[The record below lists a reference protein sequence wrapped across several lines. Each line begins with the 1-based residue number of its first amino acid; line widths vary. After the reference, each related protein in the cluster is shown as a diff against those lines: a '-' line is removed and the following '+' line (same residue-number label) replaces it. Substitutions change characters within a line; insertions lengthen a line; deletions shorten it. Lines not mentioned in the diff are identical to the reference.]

1 MVAGEAHD
9 RELAVVGDF
18 RRLKVARTL
27 DLVVQIA
34 RSIDDAVVKGAPNG
48 TRLQRGDALR
58 LLGGA
63 PPRGPIGVITRVAQP
78 NLDECVT
85 APAAARSP
93 ARGDR
98 KSAGAGKSV
107 SGRVTLGG
115 RGFYKKQKKQR
126 I

>member
-48 TRLQRGDALR
+48 TRLQRGDAMR

-63 PPRGPIGVITRVAQP
+63 HARGTIGVITRVAQP
-78 NLDECVT
+78 NLAEC
-85 APAAARSP
+85 APATADDRSP
-93 ARGDR
+93 ARGQR
-98 KSAGAGKSV
+98 KSVADKLASPTWRHAEV
-107 SGRVTLGG
+107 GRSLPA
-115 RGFYKKQKKQR
+115 
-126 I
+126 